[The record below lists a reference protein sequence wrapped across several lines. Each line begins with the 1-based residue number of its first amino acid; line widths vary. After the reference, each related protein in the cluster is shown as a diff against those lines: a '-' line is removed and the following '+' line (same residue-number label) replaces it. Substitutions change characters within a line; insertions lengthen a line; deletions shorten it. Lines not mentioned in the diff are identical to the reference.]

1 MSQRMPARVL
11 PGHTGPDTFSEDTS
25 LMRLP
30 RWGLWPYALIASLGL
45 ILLAERLAAAAE
57 APVDLTLE
65 QVLAEALA
73 QNPTLAVERR
83 EIDIARGIRRQAGTY
98 LSNPEL
104 EVEGGVGRGRDR
116 VERDVRRG
124 LDATSV
130 GLSQPIW
137 LQGQRGLRVRAADAG
152 LARAAA
158 VVEDAERQVVAD
170 VVKGYNDLLAS
181 QERLGLAREVLSLA
195 GEVRDT
201 AQKLFEADA
210 APQLDVLRAEVEV
223 RNAENRLAAA
233 ERTLATAQ
241 HELAFL
247 IGRPPGEPLRAVAP
261 ALLLPAPGVEPD
273 EGRRQ
278 ALDRRP
284 DLKAA
289 GAAVEAAKAEVDL
302 VRAERLL
309 PELRL
314 GARYEEAHEFD
325 AVTRRGLLTVSVPL
339 PLFNRRDGDL
349 ARARA
354 ELAREQA
361 RVELVRRRIETEV
374 SVAVQQVTASRRIV
388 DRYVRDILPQQ
399 ERNFRLLREA
409 YEIGEIR
416 ITEVFV
422 GQRDFIQT
430 REAYLDAV
438 SALNGATAE
447 LYRAL
452 NARP

>member
-1 MSQRMPARVL
+1 
-11 PGHTGPDTFSEDTS
+11 
-25 LMRLP
+25 
-30 RWGLWPYALIASLGL
+30 
-45 ILLAERLAAAAE
+45 
-57 APVDLTLE
+57 
-65 QVLAEALA
+65 
-73 QNPTLAVERR
+73 
-83 EIDIARGIRRQAGTY
+83 
-98 LSNPEL
+98 
-104 EVEGGVGRGRDR
+104 
-116 VERDVRRG
+116 
-124 LDATSV
+124 
-130 GLSQPIW
+130 
-137 LQGQRGLRVRAADAG
+137 
-152 LARAAA
+152 
-158 VVEDAERQVVAD
+158 
-170 VVKGYNDLLAS
+170 
-181 QERLGLAREVLSLA
+181 
-195 GEVRDT
+195 
-201 AQKLFEADA
+201 
-210 APQLDVLRAEVEV
+210 
-223 RNAENRLAAA
+223 
-233 ERTLATAQ
+233 
-241 HELAFL
+241 
-247 IGRPPGEPLRAVAP
+247 
-261 ALLLPAPGVEPD
+261 LLLPAPGVDPD

-289 GAAVEAAKAEVDL
+289 GAAVEAAQAEVDL

-438 SALNGATAE
+438 SALNAATAE